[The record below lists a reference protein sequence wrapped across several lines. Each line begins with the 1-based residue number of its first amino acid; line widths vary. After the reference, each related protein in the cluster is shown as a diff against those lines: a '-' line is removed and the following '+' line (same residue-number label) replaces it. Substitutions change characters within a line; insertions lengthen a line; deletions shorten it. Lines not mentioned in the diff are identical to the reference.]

1 MYYTV
6 SGKINDYATEL
17 EDIFKSAGIWV
28 QTYYKTANSWL
39 ICKLNRGNKVIKIN
53 CSPTQWGWYI
63 GDAWT
68 SGSTIT
74 NELAIC
80 YFSQSARP
88 DKTDLWITND
98 YVVVKTYNGQTVVIG
113 KLSNGY
119 QMIGGFASISG
130 GTAPFYD
137 MTNLKANNFFVDV
150 FQRNLMDKDGNYFST
165 PLILKD
171 NTGLLINSPMVNIS
185 ILSKDFETIYSN
197 GIVWGN
203 DVIIPIR
210 YISSSFYPNSLV
222 LKNAMI

>member
-39 ICKLNRGNKVIKIN
+39 ICKLNRGNKVMKIN
-53 CSPTQWGWYI
+53 CNPNQWGWYI

-74 NELAIC
+74 NELPIS
-80 YFSQSARP
+80 YFANSLRP
-88 DKTDLWITND
+88 DRTNIWITSD
-98 YVVVKTYNGQTVVIG
+98 YVVVHTSQNQCVIIG

-119 QMIGGFASISG
+119 QMIGGLSSSSG

-171 NTGLLINSPMVNIS
+171 NTGLLINSPMVNIDL
-185 ILSKDFETIYSN
+185 LSRDYEYYYYNAI
-197 GIVWGN
+197 WGN

-210 YISSSFYPNSLV
+210 YISSSFYPNSLI